1 MADSVVCRD
10 KRGRFSKTLQETSE
24 PEVAENIEIDHNY
37 GVGHLCIA
45 GATGCAVCC
54 PGIDKLLGSTKINT
68 STSWHSGRRLVEWGT
83 LLDHLKFCSRC
94 YNGPLIL
101 SHETI
106 KGEMKCGLG
115 GYLYIQCTSCQELN
129 RVPYGSTHK
138 ENPSSK
144 GMPSFCV
151 NTKLGAAMIDAL
163 GGPQRV
169 NNVLSTLN
177 LPPISHKNLKV
188 MERRAGEMIEG
199 FANLSMDQRC
209 REAFEAEKS
218 NAAEDENGTENMLE
232 TNTDSHTDMTDT
244 NTDSHT
250 DMTDTNS
257 NNRNESVPA
266 VNFSGMTVCA
276 DHGWQKRGFDSLT
289 GHTFLMSKREYGNKV
304 IKTIV
309 KHRTCGTCKWWKR
322 NRPGRK
328 PRPHRC
334 VWNHRGSARLMES
347 QAGMQAVKELLEQGT
362 PVKTIEGD
370 GDNTLI
376 ARLKSELNLTVTKK
390 FDKNHTIKNIVARLY
405 DLQKNNKNLK
415 ISSLV
420 IRHLTKSIKYVFA
433 KNQGQPDDMKNNL
446 EALIPHQFG
455 DHSLCQPR
463 FCGYKRKPSV
473 KYLHRSLPY
482 KTPLSDPVLREKLQN
497 LFEPVILKA
506 ASYADLGSSQACE
519 HANRAASLR
528 APKHLHYGESES
540 LDFRVKASAACINE
554 GRNYLS
560 ETFKR
565 HGLSPGSFTVPYN
578 SKKDHERE
586 KRQKKSKL
594 PEQKLR
600 RLKLKEER
608 ITSKGACEATEGA
621 SYESE
626 ISFSE
631 QAEDI
636 ERIPDAIPK
645 PLFTAVSSLDNP
657 TFVIIDLE
665 TTDLIRRNIIPHIV
679 QIAAK
684 EHRTQTSFNRYI
696 PPQLPMSNEAEKVT
710 GIVWDGR
717 KLFYKGV
724 ELDFV
729 NIKVAISDFF
739 MWLNQFSNAVLVAHN
754 GKNFDFRVLSTAVY
768 NCNMYDNFTQI
779 VMGFIDSLALF
790 RSNFPKIE
798 KYNQP
803 FLAQH
808 FCKEEYNAHN
818 AVDDVNM
825 LDKILIAANVSKE
838 LMLKLCYNSNS
849 HLLQENFIKAKAK
862 NLPSF
867 HPLIASG
874 VMKMT
879 TAENI
884 AGSGLNCAH
893 LKLIYTRKGEDGLI
907 DVLMSKTA
915 FGKPRVSNDKK
926 LMCSVVQKMGNMF
939 SEL

>member
-482 KTPLSDPVLREKLQN
+482 KAPLSDPVLREKLQN

-519 HANRAASLR
+519 HANRAAS
-528 APKHLHYGESES
+528 
-540 LDFRVKASAACINE
+540 
-554 GRNYLS
+554 
-560 ETFKR
+560 
-565 HGLSPGSFTVPYN
+565 
-578 SKKDHERE
+578 
-586 KRQKKSKL
+586 
-594 PEQKLR
+594 
-600 RLKLKEER
+600 
-608 ITSKGACEATEGA
+608 
-621 SYESE
+621 
-626 ISFSE
+626 
-631 QAEDI
+631 
-636 ERIPDAIPK
+636 
-645 PLFTAVSSLDNP
+645 
-657 TFVIIDLE
+657 
-665 TTDLIRRNIIPHIV
+665 
-679 QIAAK
+679 
-684 EHRTQTSFNRYI
+684 
-696 PPQLPMSNEAEKVT
+696 
-710 GIVWDGR
+710 
-717 KLFYKGV
+717 
-724 ELDFV
+724 
-729 NIKVAISDFF
+729 
-739 MWLNQFSNAVLVAHN
+739 
-754 GKNFDFRVLSTAVY
+754 
-768 NCNMYDNFTQI
+768 
-779 VMGFIDSLALF
+779 
-790 RSNFPKIE
+790 
-798 KYNQP
+798 
-803 FLAQH
+803 
-808 FCKEEYNAHN
+808 
-818 AVDDVNM
+818 
-825 LDKILIAANVSKE
+825 
-838 LMLKLCYNSNS
+838 
-849 HLLQENFIKAKAK
+849 
-862 NLPSF
+862 
-867 HPLIASG
+867 
-874 VMKMT
+874 
-879 TAENI
+879 
-884 AGSGLNCAH
+884 
-893 LKLIYTRKGEDGLI
+893 
-907 DVLMSKTA
+907 
-915 FGKPRVSNDKK
+915 
-926 LMCSVVQKMGNMF
+926 
-939 SEL
+939 